1 MIGDLLPR
9 ATLGAGAILRWH
21 LVGHWLDALGG
32 GGIARALDAGCGRG
46 EYVVR
51 IARRFPGASLVVG
64 VDQTGRDGVSGFAE
78 LPADVAGRVLLR
90 QGRFSRAA
98 VEDVA
103 PFDALLCIDV
113 LEHVSDDR
121 SFLADLAAVSRRG
134 ARGLVHVP
142 ATPQRHPVGWTRR
155 ELGRMLADG
164 SGEHVREGYTLT
176 GIAALL
182 EQTGWLVRQARATFG
197 HLAAWWCDADF
208 YLAHRRAHGV
218 RLAAL
223 PLTVT
228 GALAGRVARPRRGN
242 GWLLLIERRRDD
254 R

>member
-1 MIGDLLPR
+1 MIGGLLPR

-21 LVGHWLDALGG
+21 LVGHWLPALAGAD
-32 GGIARALDAGCGRG
+32 GIAHVLDAGCGRG

-51 IARRFPGASLVVG
+51 AARRFPGASLVVG
-64 VDQTGRDGVSGFAE
+64 VDQAGRDGVSGFARV
-78 LPADVAGRVLLR
+78 PPDVASRVLLR
-90 QGRFSRAA
+90 EGQFSRAV

-113 LEHVSDDR
+113 LEHVADDGG
-121 SFLADLAAVSRRG
+121 FLEDLAAVTRRG

-142 ATPQRHPVGWTRR
+142 ATPQRHPLGWTRG

-164 SGEHVREGYTLT
+164 SGEHVREGYTLP

-182 EQTGWLVRQARATFG
+182 QQTGWLVRRTRATFG
-197 HLAAWWCDADF
+197 RLAAWWCDADF
-208 YLAHRRAHGV
+208 YLAHRRAHAA

-223 PLTVT
+223 PLTVG
-228 GALAGRVARPRRGN
+228 GALAGRLARPRRGN
-242 GWLLLIERRRDD
+242 GWLLLIEHR
-254 R
+254 